1 MAILKSKLPDE
12 EIPDC
17 SLTQFVF
24 AEADSRGSKTAL
36 IDGPSGRSYDY
47 ASLHGMVQ
55 KFAGGLVERGF
66 SEGDVL
72 GILSPNIP
80 EYATVFHG
88 TLHAGGAV
96 TTFNP
101 TYTPAEVLHQLRDCN
116 TKWLFTIPMFL
127 PLAQAAAA
135 EHDLKAI
142 VVLGEAPA
150 DSSATAFAELLTAEP
165 YAGARL
171 DDPAETLAV
180 LPYSSGTTGLSKGV
194 MLTHRNLV
202 ANLVQTDS
210 IVPLPSDEIA
220 VAVLPFFH
228 IYGMQV
234 LMNNTLRTGTTAVTL
249 PRFDLEEFLK
259 VIQDYQVTRAYL
271 VPPIVLALAKH
282 PLVDSYDLSSL
293 RTIMSG
299 AAPLDAGVAR
309 AAAKRLGV
317 DVYQGYGLTETSPIT
332 HATPPGYDNPGS
344 AGMLVCNSECRI
356 VESDGGGDVETG
368 VDGEILIRGPQVMK
382 GYLNNPQATAA
393 TLDAEGWLH
402 TGDIGHVDS
411 EGFYY
416 VVDRLKELIKYKGFQ
431 VPPAELEGVL
441 LSHPDVA
448 DAAVIPVPDEEAG
461 EIPKAFV
468 VLKEGADAS
477 AEALMSYAA
486 DRVAHYKQIRLIEF
500 TDQIPKSLSGKILR
514 RILRDAEAAKQ
525 D

>member
-1 MAILKSKLPDE
+1 MAVLKSKLPDE

-17 SLTQFVF
+17 PLTPFVF
-24 AEADSRGSKTAL
+24 AEAGRQGDKTAL
-36 IDGPSGRSYDY
+36 IDGPSGRSYTY
-47 ASLHGMVQ
+47 AQLQEMVRR
-55 KFAGGLVERGF
+55 FAGGLVERGF

-72 GILSPNIP
+72 GILSPNLP
-80 EYATVFHG
+80 EYAVAFHG
-88 TLHAGGAV
+88 TLHAGGTA
-96 TTFNP
+96 TTLNP
-101 TYTPAEVLHQLRDCN
+101 TYTLAEVLHQLRDCN

-127 PLAQAAAA
+127 PLAQAAAN
-135 EHDLKAI
+135 EHELDGI
-142 VVLGEAPA
+142 VVLGEAEPDA
-150 DSSATAFAELLTAEP
+150 STTAFTELLAAEP
-165 YAGARL
+165 FAGAE
-171 DDPAETLAV
+171 AAEATETLAV
-180 LPYSSGTTGLSKGV
+180 LPYSSGTTGISKGV

-202 ANLVQTDS
+202 ANLVQTNS
-210 IVPLPSDEIA
+210 IVPLPPDEISI
-220 VAVLPFFH
+220 AVLPFFH

-234 LMNNTLRTGTTAVTL
+234 LMNYTLRTGTTAVTL

-259 VIQDYQVTRAYL
+259 VIQDYKVTRAYL

-293 RTIMSG
+293 RAIMSG
-299 AAPLDAGVAR
+299 AAPLDADTAR
-309 AAAKRLGV
+309 AAARRLGV
-317 DVYQGYGLTETSPIT
+317 EIYQGYGLTETSPIT

-356 VESDGGGDVETG
+356 VESDTG
-368 VDGEILIRGPQVMK
+368 EDAEAGADGEIWIRGPQVMK
-382 GYLNNPQATAA
+382 GYLNNPEATAES
-393 TLDAEGWLH
+393 LDEEGWLR

-441 LSHPDVA
+441 LSHPAVA

-468 VLKEGADAS
+468 VLKAGADVS
-477 AEALMSYAA
+477 AEELIGYAA
-486 DRVAHYKQIRLIEF
+486 ERVAHYKQIRLLEF

-514 RILRDAEAAKQ
+514 RILRETEAAKLG
-525 D
+525 